1 MSASCHQVGG
11 KDSGPPELKRIL
23 LMGNPNV
30 GKSAFFSR
38 ITGVKAIVSNYPG
51 TTVGFIRGS
60 TRLGEEE
67 VEVIDVPG
75 TYSLEP
81 TNKAEEVAAAMVADG
96 DLVIDVVDATNLE
109 RNLYLTLELLERQ
122 TPVIVALNF
131 WDDRE
136 HRGIEIDVEKLEKL
150 LGVPIVPTVAVSGRG
165 IKELVDRIP
174 EAASPRSP
182 PRSRDERWVAI
193 GNIIEQVQSITHRH
207 HTWLERLEDASIKPV
222 TGLPIAALVLVV
234 SFLVI
239 RFIGESLI
247 GYVMEPVFEHLWAPL
262 MMKLSV
268 LLGSGGFLHDLLIGK
283 LFDGEIDFFQSFGV
297 LTTGLYIPLGAV
309 LPYILSFYLVLGL
322 LEDLG
327 YLPRLAVL
335 LDTIMHR
342 VGLHG
347 YAIIPTML
355 GLGCNVP
362 AIMAT
367 RILESRRERFIA
379 ATLISIGIPCAAS
392 QAMIFGLVGAH
403 GAQYVAMVYG
413 TLFAVW
419 VVLGLILNRVIKGF
433 SPELL
438 IEIPPYRL
446 PHWRATAS
454 KLWMRVYG
462 FLREA
467 LPIILAAILVI
478 GILYTLGVFDFI
490 ADLTAPVVSG
500 LFGLPK
506 EAVIAIVVGFLR
518 KDVAIGMLAPLSLSA
533 GQLVVGTVVLAMFFP
548 CIAAFVVLARELGVR
563 GMLGATGIML
573 ATATIVG
580 SLLNL
585 VL

>member
-1 MSASCHQVGG
+1 MM
-11 KDSGPPELKRIL
+11 RIL

-38 ITGVKAIVSNYPG
+38 ITGVKVIASNYPG
-51 TTVGFIRGS
+51 TTVDFTKGFMKLVG
-60 TRLGEEE
+60 EE

-75 TYSLEP
+75 TYALEP
-81 TNKAEEVAAAMVADG
+81 TSKAEEVAAEMLKDG

-122 TPVIVALNF
+122 IPVVVALNI
-131 WDDRE
+131 WDDTE
-136 HRGIEIDVEKLEKL
+136 HRGISIDVARLEEL
-150 LGVPIVPTVAVSGRG
+150 LGVPVVPTVAITGQG
-165 IKELVDRIP
+165 IKELVGRIP
-174 EAASPRSP
+174 EATSP
-182 PRSRDERWVAI
+182 PWPNRSRDGRWAAI
-193 GNIIEQVQSITHRH
+193 GSIIEEVQTITHRH
-207 HTWLERLEDASIKPV
+207 HTWLEGLADASIKPL
-222 TGLPIAALVLVV
+222 TGLPIAALVLAI

-239 RFIGESLI
+239 RFIGEGLI
-247 GYVMEPVFEHLWAPL
+247 GYVCTPFFENLWAPL

-268 LLGSGGFLHDLLIGK
+268 LLGSGGFWHDMLIGN
-283 LFDGEIDFFQSFGV
+283 LIDGEIDFFQSMGV
-297 LTTGLYIPLGAV
+297 LTTGLYIPFGAV
-309 LPYILSFYLVLGL
+309 LPYILSFYLVLGF

-335 LDTIMHR
+335 LDNIMHR
-342 VGLHG
+342 IGLHG

-355 GLGCNVP
+355 GLGCSVP

-392 QAMIFGLVGAH
+392 QAMIFGLVGAQ
-403 GAQYVAMVYG
+403 GGQYVAMVYG
-413 TLFAVW
+413 SLFAVW
-419 VVLGLILNRVIKGF
+419 LILGFILNRAVRGF

-446 PHWRATAS
+446 PSWRAVLT

-467 LPIILAAILVI
+467 LPIILVAILAI

-490 ADLTAPVVSG
+490 ANLTAPVVSG

-506 EAVIAIVVGFLR
+506 EAMSAIVIGFLR
-518 KDVAIGMLAPLSLSA
+518 KDLAIGMLAPLALSA
-533 GQLVVGTVVLAMFFP
+533 GQLVVGCVVLSMFFP
-548 CIAAFVVLARELGVR
+548 CIAAFVVLARELGLR
-563 GMLGATGIML
+563 GMLRATGIML
-573 ATATIVG
+573 AAAIVVG
-580 SLLNL
+580 GLLNL
-585 VL
+585 IL